1 MATLPDELGRAAP
14 LLNLQPKGNIC
25 TNTNS
30 LGIQVTKGPHV
41 CMHGLAPLSLSPSS
55 PHPFQAGSRS
65 GLSIAY
71 LQAVLS
77 STRPSETLCHHLSTM
92 SERQMSVQKA
102 PARAFHVAG
111 LLSQIPLSLSSG
123 TRMKSFVEAVLLWK
137 PAILVPQADLKSK
150 GYMVPTEL

>member
-1 MATLPDELGRAAP
+1 
-14 LLNLQPKGNIC
+14 
-25 TNTNS
+25 
-30 LGIQVTKGPHV
+30 
-41 CMHGLAPLSLSPSS
+41 
-55 PHPFQAGSRS
+55 
-65 GLSIAY
+65 
-71 LQAVLS
+71 
-77 STRPSETLCHHLSTM
+77 
-92 SERQMSVQKA
+92 MSVQKA